1 MLRPSVSGKSKPLA
15 LRSVGAPHIGSLVT
29 VRGIVTHATDVKP
42 LITVATYLDDASGIE
57 VRRERETF
65 FLLFRVFFECS
76 MESGKKKL
84 TLFFLLFHFFLSRST
99 LQVYQ
104 EVTSKVF
111 TPLTALP
118 AGAARRAGGAG
129 AGGGSGGGGNGG
141 GVLHLQ
147 TRGSKF
153 VKYQEVKLQELPLE
167 VPPGST
173 PRSITV
179 QLRGEMTRT
188 MRPGDSVVVSG
199 IFLPEAPTPGL
210 MGSGRNG
217 GAQGSSSALLAKTF
231 LEATRVDHDKQS
243 YASAA
248 EDQALAAA
256 VDAAAAAADVY
267 DRLAGSLAPEI
278 FGHGDVKKALLLA
291 LVGGVTRSLPDGMRL
306 RGDVHVCL
314 MGDPGVAKSQ
324 LLKHVAHLAPRAVY
338 TTGRGSS
345 GVGLTAAVTRDPVTG
360 EGREELVV
368 SFPFERERKRE
379 RSRETKNVSLNFP
392 PFIKNLNLETKN
404 KTKNRRGRPR
414 GRGPGARRPRHL
426 LHRRVRQ
433 DGRGKKIK
441 GFFLSLIL
449 FLS

>member
-1 MLRPSVSGKSKPLA
+1 M
-15 LRSVGAPHIGSLVT
+15 
-29 VRGIVTHATDVKP
+29 
-42 LITVATYLDDASGIE
+42 
-57 VRRERETF
+57 
-65 FLLFRVFFECS
+65 
-76 MESGKKKL
+76 
-84 TLFFLLFHFFLSRST
+84 
-99 LQVYQ
+99 
-104 EVTSKVF
+104 
-111 TPLTALP
+111 TALP

-129 AGGGSGGGGNGG
+129 AAAGGGNGGGSGG

-188 MRPGDSVVVSG
+188 MRPGDSVSVSG
-199 IFLPEAPTPGL
+199 IFLPEAPMPGL

-217 GAQGSSSALLAKTF
+217 ASGSSSALLAKTF

-248 EDQALAAA
+248 EDRALAAA
-256 VDAAAAAADVY
+256 VDAAAASADVY

-291 LVGGVTRSLPDGMRL
+291 LVGGVTRTLPDGMRL

-360 EGREELVV
+360 ANSRELFLLFFFVFFCLRAEREAERRRTACCSPSSGADSGAKKPSLVV
-368 SFPFERERKRE
+368 LRAERAAERR
-379 RSRETKNVSLNFP
+379 
-392 PFIKNLNLETKN
+392 
-404 KTKNRRGRPR
+404 
-414 GRGPGARRPRHL
+414 
-426 LHRRVRQ
+426 
-433 DGRGKKIK
+433 
-441 GFFLSLIL
+441 
-449 FLS
+449 